1 MSETKNK
8 LTYRP
13 FVKIKVMMSKYENDN
28 YKYQFE
34 FGDYDLND
42 IFNKEETKILVN
54 KFEKFITQEMKER
67 KDNGNNTE
75 LSFGLNL

>member
-1 MSETKNK
+1 
-8 LTYRP
+8 
-13 FVKIKVMMSKYENDN
+13 MMSKYENDN

-42 IFNKEETKILVN
+42 IFNEEETKILVN
-54 KFEKFITQEMKER
+54 KFKKFITQEMKER

>member
-34 FGDYDLND
+34 FGDYDWND
-42 IFNKEETKILVN
+42 IFNENEIKVLVN
-54 KFEKFITQEMKER
+54 KFKKFITQEMKER
-67 KDNGNNTE
+67 TDNGNNAE
-75 LSFGLNL
+75 LNFGSNL

>member
-42 IFNKEETKILVN
+42 IFNEEETKILVN
-54 KFEKFITQEMKER
+54 KFKKFITQEMKER